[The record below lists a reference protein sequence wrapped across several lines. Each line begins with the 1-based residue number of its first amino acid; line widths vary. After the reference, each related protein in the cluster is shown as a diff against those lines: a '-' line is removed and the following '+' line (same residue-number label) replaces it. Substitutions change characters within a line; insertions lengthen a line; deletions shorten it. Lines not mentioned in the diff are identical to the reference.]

1 MKILFVLD
9 RGNLYGGVQ
18 KMMAEV
24 AVALAEQHH
33 DQVGVMM
40 AYIDDNK
47 MEDYLQRH
55 HVRVHNLRC
64 RKYSPLLPFRYARVI
79 RKYRYEVVHTNHSF
93 SQIFGGI
100 ASLLVPKT
108 VRFFSTEHS
117 LDSVRRRHAWF
128 RPVDRFCYRRYAC
141 VHAVSHCVRDRLLAW
156 VGADMESRVDV
167 IANGVDVPQLV
178 SSAPLD
184 RKSLGCTDGDTI
196 VCTISRL
203 VESKDLKTLIRAM
216 ALLPDNFKC
225 VIVGDGAEEEN
236 LKNLSKAE
244 GLENRILFMGRRTDI
259 GPILKSADVYVSTSL
274 SEGFGLTIIEAS
286 VCGLPVAATD
296 IPAFRELIY
305 EEQLF
310 SPGDAKTLAEKIMG
324 WRSLPLHMDFREK
337 YSLTQMA
344 DLYRK
349 AMASS

>member
-1 MKILFVLD
+1 
-9 RGNLYGGVQ
+9 
-18 KMMAEV
+18 
-24 AVALAEQHH
+24 
-33 DQVGVMM
+33 
-40 AYIDDNK
+40 
-47 MEDYLQRH
+47 
-55 HVRVHNLRC
+55 
-64 RKYSPLLPFRYARVI
+64 
-79 RKYRYEVVHTNHSF
+79 
-93 SQIFGGI
+93 
-100 ASLLVPKT
+100 
-108 VRFFSTEHS
+108 
-117 LDSVRRRHAWF
+117 
-128 RPVDRFCYRRYAC
+128 
-141 VHAVSHCVRDRLLAW
+141 
-156 VGADMESRVDV
+156 MESRVDV
-167 IANGVDVPQLV
+167 IANGVDVPQFV

-259 GPILKSADVYVSTSL
+259 GSILKSADVYVSTSL

-296 IPAFRELIY
+296 IAAFRELLD

-310 SPGDAKTLAEKIMG
+310 SPGDTQALAEKIMG
-324 WRSLPLHMDFREK
+324 WKSLPLHMDFRER

-344 DLYRK
+344 SRYRK
-349 AMASS
+349 AMASF

>member
-40 AYIDDNK
+40 AYIDDDK
-47 MEDYLQRH
+47 MEAFLLSH

-100 ASLLVPKT
+100 SSLLVPKT

-156 VGADMESRVDV
+156 VGKGMAARDEDDLVFESFHGLDGPRARVR
-167 IANGVDVPQLV
+167 ATG
-178 SSAPLD
+178 
-184 RKSLGCTDGDTI
+184 RK
-196 VCTISRL
+196 R
-203 VESKDLKTLIRAM
+203 
-216 ALLPDNFKC
+216 
-225 VIVGDGAEEEN
+225 
-236 LKNLSKAE
+236 
-244 GLENRILFMGRRTDI
+244 RI
-259 GPILKSADVYVSTSL
+259 
-274 SEGFGLTIIEAS
+274 
-286 VCGLPVAATD
+286 
-296 IPAFRELIY
+296 
-305 EEQLF
+305 
-310 SPGDAKTLAEKIMG
+310 
-324 WRSLPLHMDFREK
+324 
-337 YSLTQMA
+337 
-344 DLYRK
+344 
-349 AMASS
+349 